1 MRPHVCMLQLDTTH
15 NYKGGHL
22 FTNYLVVSRK
32 NQAVVK
38 SVRFY
43 SGVSSAVLTQHIA
56 LYGVSQ

>member
-1 MRPHVCMLQLDTTH
+1 MLQLDTTH